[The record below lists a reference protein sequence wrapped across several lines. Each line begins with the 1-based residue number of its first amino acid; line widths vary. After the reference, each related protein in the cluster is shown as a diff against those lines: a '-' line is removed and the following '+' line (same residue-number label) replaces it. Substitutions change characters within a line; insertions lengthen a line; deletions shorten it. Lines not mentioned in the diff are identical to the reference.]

1 MYFHLTKEDNVF
13 INDKLANV
21 VDKLANVISI
31 DKVITL
37 GYHKYL
43 IVVSE
48 HEDPIKLRIYA
59 DYIDDAIK
67 DSELNI
73 HLLQF

>member
-13 INDKLANV
+13 INDKLIDV
-21 VDKLANVISI
+21 VNKISNVINI

-43 IVVSE
+43 IEV
-48 HEDPIKLRIYA
+48 EDPIKLRIYA
-59 DYIDDAIK
+59 DVISDVIS

-73 HLLQF
+73 RLL

>member
-21 VDKLANVISI
+21 VDKLVGVINI

-37 GYHKYL
+37 GYHNYL

-48 HEDPIKLRIYA
+48 HEDPITLRMYA
-59 DYIDDAIK
+59 DYIDNTIS

>member
-21 VDKLANVISI
+21 VDKLVSVISI

-37 GYHKYL
+37 GYHNYI

-59 DYIDDAIK
+59 DVISDVIS

-73 HLLQF
+73 RLL